1 MSALDDIR
9 RALTDTYG
17 TGIVFDGLTA
27 DDLITNAVAE
37 NQLDAQIYPGEL
49 LMLRGLVRV
58 LRSHA
63 LVHGDLAAVQKA
75 LIDHAAD
82 DSHARDLEKAR
93 TSAPAT
99 RDRRQILLGRIT
111 TELGQ
116 WTTRRTS
123 RTYQALG
130 ITGVFRSA
138 VRADLSALHKAG
150 HLDLHDENPGC
161 RFYTYAVKGR
171 S

>member
-37 NQLDAQIYPGEL
+37 NQLDGQIYPGEL
-49 LMLRGLVRV
+49 LRHRGLVRV

-63 LVHGDLAAVQKA
+63 LVHGDLAAVQEA

-93 TSAPAT
+93 TSAHAT
-99 RDRRQILLGRIT
+99 RDRRQNHLALNT
-111 TELGQ
+111 TEHGQ
-116 WTTRRTS
+116 STTGRTS
-123 RTYQALG
+123 RT
-130 ITGVFRSA
+130 
-138 VRADLSALHKAG
+138 
-150 HLDLHDENPGC
+150 
-161 RFYTYAVKGR
+161 
-171 S
+171 